1 MYELSWCNVG
11 DEKLKV
17 QILFRC
23 LFQGKRLK
31 ITDPINLKKF
41 F

>member
-11 DEKLKV
+11 DSAD
-17 QILFRC
+17 IISLFIS
-23 LFQGKRLK
+23 GERLK
-31 ITDPINLKKF
+31 IKDPINLKKF